1 MHTFCID
8 GFSRKILWVK
18 VSYTNKD
25 PLVVCQYYLDAIT
38 TLDALLKKFRANR
51 GTENVDICSVQ
62 TFLGRNHA
70 DSTSGN
76 SSFQYGMSVSKNWS
90 LVVNPKRRHFAD
102 FKDLQESGVYDDSD
116 IIYVEALRFC
126 FYASLLED
134 LDDMT
139 EYWNNHKTRKS
150 HAAKSPDVQ
159 PE

>member
-1 MHTFCID
+1 MHTFSID

-38 TLDALLKKFRANR
+38 TLDALLKKFRADR

-76 SSFQYGMSVSKNWS
+76 SSLQCGMSVSKN
-90 LVVNPKRRHFAD
+90 
-102 FKDLQESGVYDDSD
+102 
-116 IIYVEALRFC
+116 
-126 FYASLLED
+126 
-134 LDDMT
+134 
-139 EYWNNHKTRKS
+139 
-150 HAAKSPDVQ
+150 
-159 PE
+159 